1 MNPIEQYSPFHF
13 NKNQRNAANLIS
25 AFFDDPNAHAFI
37 LHGHAG
43 TGKTTIIQAL
53 IAYLRN
59 MEIPVVLLA
68 STGRAAKIVAE
79 KARFSAE
86 TVHKHIYIIDKEQL
100 DEEKKI
106 RRLSFKLRENTF
118 PKNAVFIVDECS
130 MISDHNSG
138 SVFIQY
144 GSGRLLADFF
154 IYAANRKVIFSGDP
168 SQLPPVKFPY
178 SPALNAQYLGSEH
191 KKTVKQAG
199 LDETMRFS
207 RNSGIFRITDSLRR
221 KVAANSMDYLRIM
234 ASGFDD
240 VEVIFDKEAMI
251 DHYVERIRATGLE
264 SQIFITLSNKQANE
278 VNLRVRQMLF
288 RKYATL
294 HKGELLMV
302 VQNNYLHNV
311 ANGEHIT
318 VEEISPTTE
327 KRAGLTFRKIKATVG
342 DLNGQRLISA
352 FIIEDLLLNLEPSLG
367 NEHEARLFIDFII
380 RTKEKG
386 IKQRDPAFLD
396 ALLRDPYLNAL
407 RVKYGYAVTCHK
419 AQGGE
424 WPHVYVMLEGSLFYQ
439 DINYQHRWA
448 YTALSRS
455 SKKLYLLSNRCIF

>member
-1 MNPIEQYSPFHF
+1 MNSIERHSHYQF
-13 NKNQRNAANLIS
+13 NRNQRNAANLIS
-25 AFFDDPNAHAFI
+25 TFIDNAETQAFI
-37 LHGHAG
+37 LRGHAG

-53 IAYLRN
+53 IAYLRS

-79 KARFSAE
+79 KARFDAE

-100 DEEKKI
+100 DEQKKI

-118 PKNAVFIVDECS
+118 TSNAVFIVDECS

-144 GSGRLLADFF
+144 GSGRLLADLFC
-154 IYAANRKVIFSGDP
+154 YAGNRKVIFSGDP

-178 SPALNAQYLGSEH
+178 SPALNAAYLGSAH
-191 KKTVKQAG
+191 NKKTMQAG

-207 RNSGIFRITDSLRR
+207 QNSGIFRITDYLRR
-221 KVAANSMDYLRIM
+221 KVASNSTDSLRIV
-234 ASGFDD
+234 ASGYTD

-251 DHYVERIRATGLE
+251 EHYVQRIRATGLE

-278 VNLRVRQMLF
+278 VNLRVRQLLF
-288 RKYATL
+288 RKYAVL
-294 HKGELLMV
+294 QEGEFLMV
-302 VQNNYLHNV
+302 VQNNYLHNI
-311 ANGEHIT
+311 ANGEHIR
-318 VEEISPTTE
+318 VEEISNATE
-327 KRAGLTFRKIKATVG
+327 KRAGLTFRKIKATVS
-342 DLNGQRLISA
+342 DLNGQRLIAA

-367 NEHEARLFIDFII
+367 NEQEASLFIDFII

-424 WPHVYVMLEGSLFYQ
+424 WPHVYVMLEGSMFYLEK
-439 DINYQHRWA
+439 NYQHRWA

-455 SKKLYLLSNRCIF
+455 SKKLYLLGNSCIF